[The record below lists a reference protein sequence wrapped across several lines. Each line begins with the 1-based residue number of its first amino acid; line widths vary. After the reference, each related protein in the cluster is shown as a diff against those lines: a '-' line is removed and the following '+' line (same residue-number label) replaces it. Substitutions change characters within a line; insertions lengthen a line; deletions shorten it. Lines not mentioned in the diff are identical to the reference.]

1 MSKKREL
8 DYVIKLGLGSDVKGI
23 ALIAFLL
30 FLAYVWVSA

>member
-1 MSKKREL
+1 MSKRRKL

-30 FLAYVWVSA
+30 FLAYAWVNA